1 MSSFYVVL
9 DACVLYPFHLRDT
22 LLRTAE
28 KGLYRVHWSAT
39 ILDEAVRNLVK
50 TGRVDEVQARHLT
63 TTMAVSFPEANVTGY
78 EYLVGA
84 MTNDEKDRHVIA
96 AAVRCHAQVIVTANL
111 SDFPDAALT
120 PYGLEA
126 QHPDEFLCNL
136 LNLDP
141 SRVLQAIL
149 EQAADLRRPPHT
161 VLEVLERLGKTVPD
175 FAESVRDM
183 LPPSLTAPS

>member
-9 DACVLYPFHLRDT
+9 DACVLYPFYLRDT

-50 TGRVDEVQARHLT
+50 TGRIDQSGAQRLIDA
-63 TTMAVSFPEANVTGY
+63 MAASFPEAIVTGY
-78 EYLVGA
+78 ESLIDV
-84 MTNDEKDRHVIA
+84 MTNDEKDRHVA
-96 AAVRCHAQVIVTANL
+96 ATAVRCHAQVIVTANL
-111 SDFPDAALT
+111 SDFPDAALA

-136 LNLDP
+136 LDLDP
-141 SRVLQAIL
+141 SRVLQAVF

-161 VLEVLERLGKTVPD
+161 VLEVLERLGETVPD
-175 FAESVRDM
+175 FAEIIRAM
-183 LPPSLTAPS
+183 LPPTLATPS